1 MKLPSIPLFTDTF
14 TAETVHLSNEQ
25 VGIYIRLICFA
36 WTKNAKPFTTESAF
50 RICQCKTQ
58 DCKIDVMNVLYE
70 FFDSSSINPEIDEL
84 KNTWT
89 HGRITK
95 EYEYLQKYYLNKS
108 ESGKRGASKRWN
120 GANGESMAPIPSP
133 IPIPKNNNNNFEI
146 FWESLSNKRGSK
158 KMAKVKYEKEC
169 KDQDPEQLAKIFN
182 HFSDKIKDKTF
193 IPHVSTWINQRRF
206 EDEDV
211 KLDPK
216 KATFLTKL
224 EDGREFKVVG
234 DFGNYFEILLD
245 GQKWYKHKFKNDEP
259 LKKDI

>member
-25 VGIYIRLICFA
+25 VGIYIRLLCFA
-36 WTKNAKPFTTESAF
+36 WTKNAKPFTTESAY
-50 RICQCKTQ
+50 RICQCKSKE
-58 DCKIDVMNVLYE
+58 CEAIVNSVLNE
-70 FFDSSSINPEIDEL
+70 FFKPETIVNNPNNDSY
-84 KNTWT
+84 T

-95 EYEYLQKYYLNKS
+95 EYEYLQKYYVNKS
-108 ESGKRGASKRWN
+108 ESGKRGASKRWD

>member
-14 TAETVHLSNEQ
+14 TAETVHLSNEK
-25 VGIYIRLICFA
+25 VGIYIRLLCFA
-36 WTKNAKPFTTESAF
+36 WTKNAKPFTTESAY
-50 RICQCKTQ
+50 RICQCIN
-58 DCKIDVMNVLYE
+58 DNCKENVMQILVE
-70 FFDSSSINPEIDEL
+70 FFDKTGLCEKTEY
-84 KNTWT
+84 WT
-89 HGRITK
+89 QKRLLREH
-95 EYEYLQKYYLNKS
+95 EYLQKYYLNKS

-120 GANGESMAPIPSP
+120 GANAESMAPIPSP
-133 IPIPKNNNNNFEI
+133 IPIPKNIINKFEI

-182 HFSDKIKDKTF
+182 YFSDKIKDKTF